1 MAASPEAVR
10 THTEEIRQI
19 AGAQVQLLTGGAGPP
34 LLYLHGAVGG
44 GLWLPFHDG
53 LARHFTVYAPAH
65 PGFGKSED
73 PEWLGDIADLVFY
86 YLDFLDELGLERV
99 HLVGL
104 SLGGWIA
111 AELAASCSHRL
122 NRLVLVDAAGIRV
135 PGLTP
140 PDLFAMGPE
149 EVVRVL
155 YKRPEAAAALFPS
168 DPTPE
173 QVEIQLRQRMTLARL
188 AWNPYFENPKLL
200 RRLGRIRVPT
210 LIIWGEED
218 RLFPLGYAKAFQ
230 AAIPGASLSVLSD
243 CGHVPPVE
251 APEAFVTAVT
261 RFLSG
266 QEA

>member
-1 MAASPEAVR
+1 MR
-10 THTEEIRQI
+10 THAEEIRQI
-19 AGAQVQLLTGGAGPP
+19 AGARVQLLTGGAGPP

-44 GLWLPFHDG
+44 GLWLPFHDL

-73 PEWLGDIADLVFY
+73 PEWLQSVDDLVFY
-86 YLDFLDELGLERV
+86 YLDLLDELGLDHV

-111 AELAASCSHRL
+111 AELATVCSHRL
-122 NRLVLVDAAGIRV
+122 GRLVLVDAAGIRV
-135 PGLTP
+135 PGVTP

-149 EVVRVL
+149 DVVRVL
-155 YKRPEAAAALFPS
+155 YKRPEAAAALFPP

-173 QVEIQLRQRMTLARL
+173 QIETQLRQRMTVARL

-200 RRLGRIRVPT
+200 MRLHRIRVPT
-210 LIIWGEED
+210 LIIWGEDD
-218 RLFPLGYAKAFQ
+218 RLFPLEHAKAFQ
-230 AAIPGASLSVLSD
+230 AAISGASLSVLSD
-243 CGHVPPVE
+243 CGHVPPLD
-251 APEAFVTAVT
+251 APEAFATAVT